1 MSYDAVERSDMG
13 NRRISPSLIVI
24 LLSVFAR
31 AFAQVPAPS
40 LELFLEG
47 GTSFSNTGS
56 ATETLVSPALA
67 CPAPGCAPLVVRT
80 TGYFPGTIRPT
91 AGTRYRFTR
100 SNALEASYS
109 YSHYRF
115 AVQQS
120 GEPAFA
126 GYNRA
131 DQISFNYV
139 RYLSAKAR
147 VQPFLTAGLG
157 INGFSAPKNAPAV
170 VEGYVNADNGWHLAG
185 NFGGGADLV
194 LERHF
199 ALRMELRDYITCQP
213 PSAIKGPVRIVTGPG
228 TSHNVVPSLGMVFR
242 FK

>member
-1 MSYDAVERSDMG
+1 MRSVQT
-13 NRRISPSLIVI
+13 IASSI
-24 LLSVFAR
+24 LVLLLALPW
-31 AFAQVPAPS
+31 ACAQNLPPS
-40 LELFLEG
+40 LEVFLEG
-47 GTSFSNTGS
+47 GSSFSNSGSLTEAIVSPVSPVLPCPTSGCSTVSVRMTGS
-56 ATETLVSPALA
+56 
-67 CPAPGCAPLVVRT
+67 
-80 TGYFPGTIRPT
+80 FPERIDLTV
-91 AGTRYRFTR
+91 GTRYRFTR
-100 SNALEASYS
+100 YNALDASTSMSS
-109 YSHYRF
+109 YHF
-115 AVQQS
+115 AVQPEGQS
-120 GEPAFA
+120 ALA
-126 GYNRA
+126 GYNS
-131 DQISFNYV
+131 DVVTSFNYV
-139 RYLSAKAR
+139 RYLSAKNR

-228 TSHNVVPSLGMVFR
+228 TSHNVVPSLGIVFR